1 MGNKS
6 SRSKNKNKLPS
17 KTLSSLCK
25 TTNFKKDEVKL
36 LWDHFCTISQSGN
49 KDLLIDLKEF
59 KEAVGFRG
67 SKYVSRMFQLFDA
80 DSDGT
85 IDFNEF
91 VKALSTLSDR
101 GTLDEKLALSFL
113 IYDADGDGKI
123 SRTELSD
130 IFKACLTENDLKLTE
145 EQVSGYVDFTFKN
158 LKTADKN
165 FITQAEYNS
174 FVKESQAAHG
184 HHLLSQMSFNVG
196 KRIEALQAMKKHR
209 VK

>member
-6 SRSKNKNKLPS
+6 SKGKNKHKLA
-17 KTLSSLCK
+17 KKLLTELTK

-36 LWDHFCTISQSGN
+36 LWDHFCMISQSGN

-59 KEAVGFRG
+59 KQAVGFRG

-85 IDFNEF
+85 IDFKEF
-91 VKALSTLSDR
+91 VRALSTLSDR
-101 GTLDEKLALSFL
+101 GTIDEKLALSFL

-123 SRTELSD
+123 SRVELSE
-130 IFKACLTENDLKLTE
+130 IFKACLTENDLKLSDA
-145 EQVSGYVDFTFKN
+145 QVDGCVNFTFKN
-158 LKTADKN
+158 LKTADEN
-165 FITQAEYNS
+165 YITQDEYNN
-174 FVKESQAAHG
+174 FVKSSNEAHG

>member
-6 SRSKNKNKLPS
+6 SKGKNKNKLPS
-17 KTLSSLCK
+17 KALKALTA
-25 TTNFKKDEVKL
+25 TTNFKKEEIKL
-36 LWDHFCTISQSGN
+36 LWDHFCMISQSGN

-59 KEAVGFRG
+59 KQAVGFRG
-67 SKYVSRMFQLFDA
+67 SEYVSRMFQLFDA
-80 DSDGT
+80 DADGT

-101 GTLDEKLALSFL
+101 GTFDEKLALSFL
-113 IYDADGDGKI
+113 IYDADGDGRI
-123 SRTELSD
+123 SRVELSD
-130 IFKACLTENDLKLTE
+130 IFKACLTENSLKMSDK
-145 EQVSGYVDFTFKN
+145 QIDGCVNFTFKN
-158 LKTADKN
+158 LKTADTN
-165 FITQAEYNS
+165 FITQDEYNT
-174 FVKESQAAHG
+174 FVKASHEAHG